1 MAALDIVGFGAMNID
16 HLYKVD
22 EIVAD
27 GEQSVN
33 AFESIP
39 GGSAANTIYGL
50 ARLGVKAG
58 FVGAIGIDDDG
69 KKLIK
74 DFRDVAVDTTRIWV
88 KQEIKTGSTICLS
101 DSLGGRAIYVSPGAN
116 NLLGSEDIDLAYL
129 NQAQMVHLSSF
140 ADDRQFNLQI
150 DVTEKLLSSV
160 TISMAPGMLYVAR
173 GLKALVPLLKR
184 ARIAFM
190 NREEIER
197 LTGNDF
203 KSGAREIT
211 KLGCQIVV
219 VTLGKGLDKGKAGMV
234 TAYIYDGKQG
244 QEYEVESEEV
254 VSKLPLESTGAGD
267 AFAAGFIFGF
277 LKDKRLEECGLL
289 GDIMA
294 SFGIRAIGARKGLPT
309 LSQLSQKYL
318 QRSGNQL

>member
-1 MAALDIVGFGAMNID
+1 MAVLDIVGFGAMNID

-33 AFESIP
+33 GFESLP

-50 ARLGVKAG
+50 AKLGVKAG

-69 KKLIK
+69 EGLIK
-74 DFRDVAVDTTRIWV
+74 DFKNVAVDTSQIRI
-88 KQEIKTGSTICLS
+88 KQEVKTGSTICLS
-101 DSLGGRAIYVSPGAN
+101 DRLGGRAIYVSPGAN
-116 NLLGSEDIDLAYL
+116 NLLGPEDIDLAYL
-129 NQAQMVHLSSF
+129 SQSQMVHLSSF
-140 ADDRQFNLQI
+140 ADDRQFNLQVS
-150 DVTEKLLSSV
+150 VTEKLSISV
-160 TISMAPGMLYVAR
+160 TVSLAPGMLYVAR
-173 GLKALVPLLKR
+173 GLKDLAPLLKR
-184 ARIAFM
+184 AHIVFM

-197 LTGNDF
+197 LTGDGF
-203 KSGAREIT
+203 KSGAREIA
-211 KLGCQIVV
+211 KSGCRIVV

-234 TAYIYDGKQG
+234 TAYIYDGKQ
-244 QEYEVESEEV
+244 EYEVESEEV
-254 VSKLPLESTGAGD
+254 TSKLPLESTGAGD

-277 LKDKRLEECGLL
+277 LRGKKLEECGLL

-309 LSQLSQKYL
+309 LAQLSQKYL
-318 QRSGNQL
+318 QRSGNPL

>member
-1 MAALDIVGFGAMNID
+1 MATLDIVGFGALNID

-33 AFESIP
+33 GFESIP

-50 ARLGVKAG
+50 AKLGVKAG

-69 KKLIK
+69 EELIK
-74 DFRDVAVDTTRIWV
+74 DFKNVAVDTSQIRI
-88 KQEIKTGSTICLS
+88 KQEVKTGSTICLS
-101 DSLGGRAIYVSPGAN
+101 DRLGGRAIYVSPGAN
-116 NLLGSEDIDLAYL
+116 NLLGPEDIDLAYL

-150 DVTEKLLSSV
+150 GVTEKLSSSV
-160 TISMAPGMLYVAR
+160 TVSLAPGMLYVAR
-173 GLKALVPLLKR
+173 GLKALVPSLKR
-184 ARIAFM
+184 AHIVFM

-197 LTGNDF
+197 LTGDDF
-203 KSGAREIT
+203 KSGAREIA

-234 TAYIYDGKQG
+234 TAYIHEGKQG

-254 VSKLPLESTGAGD
+254 APKLPLESTGAGD

-277 LKDKRLEECGLL
+277 LRGKKLEECGLL

-294 SFGIRAIGARKGLPT
+294 RFGIRAIGARKGLPT

-318 QRSGNQL
+318 QRLGNPL